1 MLTRRQVLELGASA
15 CLVAILGQV
24 RSASAAEA
32 DATVADY
39 LRREPWLPLVG
50 SNVDVEDVTL
60 RLAEVADLPQLAG
73 RDDAFALEFT
83 GPSGALNSGTY
94 PFQHAALGSFEMFAS
109 PVDTAVASEQRYEV
123 VVDRS
128 VGVPRVVPTANSTP
142 PVSAPATASA
152 SAPTASAPPS
162 PHHRRRA
169 RRRLA
174 RRRADQRQTKLRAK
188 HSR

>member
-1 MLTRRQVLELGASA
+1 MLTRRQVLELGAGA
-15 CLVAILGQV
+15 CLVAILGHV

-32 DATVADY
+32 DATMADY

-50 SNVDVEDVTL
+50 GNVDVEAVTL

-83 GPSGALNSGTY
+83 GPSGALNSGTH

-109 PVDTAVASEQRYEV
+109 PVDTALASEQRYEV

-128 VGVPRVVPTANSTP
+128 IGVPRVVPTANSTP

-152 SAPTASAPPS
+152 SAPTSSAPPS
-162 PHHRRRA
+162 PHHGRRA

-174 RRRADQRQTKLRAK
+174 RRRAHQRQTKLRAN
-188 HSR
+188 R